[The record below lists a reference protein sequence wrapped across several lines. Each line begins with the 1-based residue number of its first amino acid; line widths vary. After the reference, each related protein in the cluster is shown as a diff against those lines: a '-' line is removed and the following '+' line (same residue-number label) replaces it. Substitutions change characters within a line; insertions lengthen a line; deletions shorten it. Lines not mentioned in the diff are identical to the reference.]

1 MPTLETNARNAVVDG
16 IDALVNTGAGTATF
30 DLETSGDVEVA
41 SFALQNPAFDA
52 GGTGG
57 AGVITLQGVPIQ
69 DTSAA
74 GGTVA
79 QASIYNRNGDKVLE
93 AVAATSGQEVTVS
106 STTVGV
112 GETVTLTALTITCP
126 AS

>member
-16 IDALVNTGAGTATF
+16 IDALVNTGAGVATF
-30 DLETSGDVEVA
+30 DLETSGDAEVA
-41 SFALQNPAFDA
+41 SFALENPAF
-52 GGTGG
+52 GNG
-57 AGVITLQGVPIQ
+57 ATGVITLAGTPIQ

-79 QASIYNRNGDKVLE
+79 QASLYNRNGDKVLE

-112 GETVTLTALTITCP
+112 GETVTLTSLTISCP